1 VGTAAITD
9 SAASTALEADDEE
22 QRTTALGLLRY
33 GFDYID
39 AARIVDESKV
49 EEPAF
54 ARISPIPAYF
64 LALHGIE
71 LTLKAFLR
79 HRGVSARDLRSKTFG
94 HDALACL
101 RKAKEFGLLG
111 VYQVSKDDHD
121 ALAMLLNLNQHQG
134 LRYIKTG
141 AKRFPLW
148 SVVEPFAVRLHQS
161 VAKEVGGRTFS
172 VLFPAATVTV

>member
-9 SAASTALEADDEE
+9 SVASVALEADDEE

-39 AARIVDESKV
+39 AARIVDNSKQDH
-49 EEPAF
+49 PAF
-54 ARISPIPAYF
+54 AIVSPIPAYF
-64 LALHGIE
+64 LALHGVE

-79 HRGVSARDLRSKTFG
+79 QRGVSARDLRSKTYG
-94 HDALACL
+94 HDVLACL

-111 VYQVSKDDHD
+111 VYQVSKEDHD
-121 ALAMLLNLNQHQG
+121 ALAMLLDLNRHQG

-141 AKRFPLW
+141 TKRFPLW
-148 SVVEPFAVRLHQS
+148 SIVEPFAIRLHQS
-161 VAKEVGGRTFS
+161 VAKELGGRTFS
-172 VLFPAATVTV
+172 VLFPAASVTS